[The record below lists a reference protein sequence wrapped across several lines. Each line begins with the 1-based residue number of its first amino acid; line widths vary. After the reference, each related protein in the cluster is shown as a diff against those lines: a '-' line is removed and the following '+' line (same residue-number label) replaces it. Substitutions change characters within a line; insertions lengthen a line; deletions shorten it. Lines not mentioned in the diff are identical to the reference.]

1 LKLKIK
7 FHDGT
12 FLFSFDQI
20 KKFSFSREKNQLL
33 NVYFLTLFYYF
44 FSCGWVFYFFFD
56 REHRKRSSK
65 RLFFFYECCVFWA
78 GGAGV
83 KIRQKSCFLCRG
95 FLL

>member
-33 NVYFLTLFYYF
+33 NVYFFNSLL
-44 FSCGWVFYFFFD
+44 
-56 REHRKRSSK
+56 
-65 RLFFFYECCVFWA
+65 LFFFLRV
-78 GGAGV
+78 GV
-83 KIRQKSCFLCRG
+83 LFL
-95 FLL
+95 F